1 MSWLGCRITP
11 KDIVENPKHLKFIEV
26 DPGQLTR
33 ALPDVDGAVINTNR
47 ILEAKIDPKSAL
59 FREEADS
66 PYANILAVRKG
77 DENRPEIKKIAEY
90 LLSPDVKKFIQDKYG
105 VAVVPAF

>member
-1 MSWLGCRITP
+1 M
-11 KDIVENPKHLKFIEV
+11 
-26 DPGQLTR
+26 
-33 ALPDVDGAVINTNR
+33 DGAVINTNW

-66 PYANILAVRKG
+66 PYANVVVVRKG
-77 DENRPEIKKIAEY
+77 EENREEIKKLDTA
-90 LLSPDVKKFIQDKYG
+90 LTSPEVKKFIQDKYG

>member
-1 MSWLGCRITP
+1 M
-11 KDIVENPKHLKFIEV
+11 
-26 DPGQLTR
+26 TR